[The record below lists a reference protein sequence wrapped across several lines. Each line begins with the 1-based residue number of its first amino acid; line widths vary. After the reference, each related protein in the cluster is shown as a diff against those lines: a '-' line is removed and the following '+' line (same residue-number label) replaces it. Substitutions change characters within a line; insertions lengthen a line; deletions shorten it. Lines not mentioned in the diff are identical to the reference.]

1 MSKTNEE
8 FMKQQLTGSIGGDE
22 DFLYEQ
28 YIAQEQMNEEYW
40 QWKSVQSHSIFP
52 DEDYIY
58 EQYLAQEKMNEEY
71 HEWRTK
77 QVIESIYPNDIEYY
91 ESTYTPTIEEQLE
104 LDELLKK
111 QNGHT

>member
-28 YIAQEQMNEEYW
+28 YIAQEQMNEQYW

-52 DEDYIY
+52 DEVQY
-58 EQYLAQEKMNEEY
+58 E
-71 HEWRTK
+71 
-77 QVIESIYPNDIEYY
+77 DEYY
-91 ESTYTPTIEEQLE
+91 KSSYLPTPDEEAENYKQIKQ
-104 LDELLKK
+104 DE
-111 QNGHT
+111 HS

>member
-28 YIAQEQMNEEYW
+28 YIAQEQMNEQYW
-40 QWKSVQSHSIFP
+40 QWKSEKENSIFP
-52 DEDYIY
+52 DEV
-58 EQYLAQEKMNEEY
+58 QY
-71 HEWRTK
+71 
-77 QVIESIYPNDIEYY
+77 DDEYY
-91 ESTYTPTIEEQLE
+91 KSSYLPTREEDAENYKQT
-104 LDELLKK
+104 K

>member
-1 MSKTNEE
+1 MSKINNE

-52 DEDYIY
+52 DEV
-58 EQYLAQEKMNEEY
+58 QY
-71 HEWRTK
+71 
-77 QVIESIYPNDIEYY
+77 DDEYY
-91 ESTYTPTIEEQLE
+91 KSSYLPTPDEEAE
-104 LDELLKK
+104 NYK
-111 QNGHT
+111 QIKQDGHS

>member
-1 MSKTNEE
+1 MSKTNNE

-28 YIAQEQMNEEYW
+28 YIAQEQMNEQYW
-40 QWKSVQSHSIFP
+40 QWRSTEDTKKVIFSDDIHRDKPHSIFP
-52 DEDYIY
+52 ED
-58 EQYLAQEKMNEEY
+58 MEY
-71 HEWRTK
+71 
-77 QVIESIYPNDIEYY
+77 DDEYY
-91 ESTYTPTIEEQLE
+91 KSTYTPTIEEQLE

>member
-28 YIAQEQMNEEYW
+28 YLAQEKMNEEYW

-52 DEDYIY
+52 DEV
-58 EQYLAQEKMNEEY
+58 QY
-71 HEWRTK
+71 
-77 QVIESIYPNDIEYY
+77 DDEYY
-91 ESTYTPTIEEQLE
+91 KSTYFPTKEEE
-104 LDELLKK
+104 DENYIRTIINETNKR
-111 QNGHT
+111 NGHT

>member
-1 MSKTNEE
+1 MSKINEE

-52 DEDYIY
+52 DEI
-58 EQYLAQEKMNEEY
+58 QY
-71 HEWRTK
+71 
-77 QVIESIYPNDIEYY
+77 DDEYY
-91 ESTYTPTIEEQLE
+91 KSSYLPTPDEEE
-104 LDELLKK
+104 ENYK
-111 QNGHT
+111 QTKENGNT

>member
-1 MSKTNEE
+1 MSKINNE

-40 QWKSVQSHSIFP
+40 QWKNVQSHSIFTDEVQYDDEYYKSSYLPSP
-52 DEDYIY
+52 DEEVENY
-58 EQYLAQEKMNEEY
+58 
-71 HEWRTK
+71 K
-77 QVIESIYPNDIEYY
+77 Q
-91 ESTYTPTIEEQLE
+91 T
-104 LDELLKK
+104 K

>member
-1 MSKTNEE
+1 MGK
-8 FMKQQLTGSIGGDE
+8 MKELYLEQQQAASGSG
-22 DFLYEQ
+22 
-28 YIAQEQMNEEYW
+28 
-40 QWKSVQSHSIFP
+40 

-71 HEWRTK
+71 WEWRAK
-77 QVIESIYPNDIEYY
+77 QDVECTILNDIEYY